1 VPAWSEALIAYFIEA
16 ATDLEDAGLG
26 ADDVRQVAEAAAR
39 HMIDPTHPSQRSP
52 GFATAT
58 AHPGAIRSPRVSG
71 HRSASGTLFLTSIAN
86 PVTRSWASRA
96 ASNRRGISKDY
107 VVRTTQTGVD
117 AIS

>member
-52 GFATAT
+52 GL
-58 AHPGAIRSPRVSG
+58 RLRPRILG
-71 HRSASGTLFLTSIAN
+71 RSA
-86 PVTRSWASRA
+86 RRA
-96 ASNRRGISKDY
+96 
-107 VVRTTQTGVD
+107 
-117 AIS
+117 